1 MLKGPRRLKNRRS
14 MLLRRHS
21 ALAGLLAATMIAV
34 TQTGAQAA
42 SLAAAGSGPASF
54 AANCGTQPVTMQG
67 LFESGFP
74 DIVDLTQ
81 LFTKQYPNVK
91 WSIREDP
98 FATITSNAPL
108 ILSGPNPPDLMRMP
122 QITGLVKDHLLKNM
136 DGYFNTFGWDR
147 FPESDLEQMRVAPSG
162 APQGVGPLWALGIN
176 YSMTGVFYN

>member
-1 MLKGPRRLKNRRS
+1 MLNGPSRLKNRRS
-14 MLLRRHS
+14 TLLRRPT
-21 ALAGLLAATMIAV
+21 ALAGLLAAALVAT
-34 TQTGAQAA
+34 TPTGAQAA
-42 SLAAAGSGPASF
+42 TGGRVPADASF
-54 AANCGTQPVTMQG
+54 AANCGTKSLTMQG
-67 LFESGFP
+67 LFETGFP

-136 DGYFNTFGWDR
+136 NGYFNTFGWDK
-147 FPESDLEQMRVAPSG
+147 FPASDLEQMRVAPSG
-162 APQGVGPLWALGIN
+162 SPQGVGPYGRLA
-176 YSMTGVFYN
+176 STTA

>member
-1 MLKGPRRLKNRRS
+1 MLKGPSRLKNRRS
-14 MLLRRHS
+14 MLLRRQS
-21 ALAGLLAATMIAV
+21 ALAGLLAAAMLV
-34 TQTGAQAA
+34 TTPTGAQAA
-42 SLAAAGSGPASF
+42 SLTAAAASGPASF
-54 AANCGTQPVTMQG
+54 AANCGTAPVTMQG

-136 DGYFNTFGWDR
+136 DGYFNTFGWDT
-147 FPESDLEQMRVAPSG
+147 FPASDLRTDEGG
-162 APQGVGPLWALGIN
+162 A
-176 YSMTGVFYN
+176 